1 MCTNCVSVFALHVP
15 CAELLRENKRLLD
28 KSIRELDRE
37 INAQKNSEKKLI
49 AEIKKMAK
57 QNQMGAVKVMAK
69 DLVRTRHSMTKF
81 YNLRSQLQGVS
92 LRIQTL
98 KSTQSMATAM
108 KGCTKA
114 MTKMNKQL
122 NMPAITQIM
131 REFEKQ
137 NERMEMTQE
146 AMGDAIDDAFEG
158 DDEEEETEELV
169 SQVLDEIGV
178 DLSSGLISAPH
189 QRMGAEQHVQ
199 EEEERVA
206 MAQPMQAAA
215 GGEASTGSGTGK
227 AGGGVGGA
235 PTAGAGGASDI
246 DSDLQAR
253 LDNLR
258 KM

>member
-1 MCTNCVSVFALHVP
+1 
-15 CAELLRENKRLLD
+15 
-28 KSIRELDRE
+28 
-37 INAQKNSEKKLI
+37 
-49 AEIKKMAK
+49 
-57 QNQMGAVKVMAK
+57 MAK
-69 DLVRTRHSMTKF
+69 DLVRTRHSITKF

-122 NMPAITQIM
+122 NLPAITQIM

-137 NERMEMTQE
+137 NERMDMTQE

-158 DDEEEETEELV
+158 DEEEEETEELV

-178 DLSSGLISAPH
+178 NLDSELVSAPANSALAS
-189 QRMGAEQHVQ
+189 AENTNIVKEQSMQKVA
-199 EEEERVA
+199 A
-206 MAQPMQAAA
+206 MAEPGPGAGQGIPNHTAA
-215 GGEASTGSGTGK
+215 GAHTGDDPGSN
-227 AGGGVGGA
+227 GVSN
-235 PTAGAGGASDI
+235 ASDI
-246 DSDLQAR
+246 DMDLQAR